1 MRGTGVD
8 SDPLADRSE
17 QQTWWSCATRMSRAL
32 QELRAEDLRDL
43 VRAVDRRQRVSSW
56 TKAELA
62 WFVARTT
69 VSRFFGP
76 QNMLGV
82 LTMARYDSKPFDPS
96 CYQLRLLN
104 AA

>member
-8 SDPLADRSE
+8 SNALADPSE
-17 QQTWWSCATRMSRAL
+17 QQTWWSCTTRMSRAL
-32 QELRAEDLRDL
+32 QELSAEDLRHL
-43 VRAVDRRQRVSSW
+43 VRAIDRRQRASAW

-76 QNMLGV
+76 RNMLGV
-82 LTMARYDSKPFDPS
+82 LTMARHDSKPFNPA
-96 CYQLRLLN
+96 CYQLRLPT